1 MYSLLKLKNNYKTS
15 FIVLVSLGILTILF
29 FSIRYYNVEV
39 ENEDYNFENGLPDL
53 NGNERMII
61 KFITELHQ
69 NNDKETAF
77 KLLSE
82 LNNKAQKEDN
92 KLAQYYFHSLKC
104 YILITEEQFEQS
116 VNHGKK
122 AISIANRYFDTM
134 NISHTY
140 QNVCAAYFQT
150 GQKDSGE
157 KYTKL
162 GFGHALNIGDSA
174 MLKTF
179 SMNLGTISF
188 NKNLLG
194 LAGYY
199 FTKAAN
205 IKTPGFA
212 TTDTLLYANLVSIL
226 INKNDYDEAEKL
238 WQEHQLDEAIPG
250 KSYVNQH
257 LLNNKISLLQA
268 QKKWDKSR
276 QLLKGVNYKDFEP
289 DFKEGIFTIT
299 WWQLY
304 NDKGIEACNSYFS
317 EHKNFIEESFPFLA
331 PTIVNN
337 IPHNDISKIKIFT
350 ADYINKL
357 IEKHKVNE
365 SDDHLIKY
373 ATQTLLGL
381 ILAKEQKHKEATQAF
396 LNAIN
401 AEKKYNSLN
410 DSLRVT
416 DINYQIKFERLLD
429 DQYELNQKLT
439 STTKQNQILILL
451 GSVSILFL
459 ITLVVLF
466 YLNFQRKQVELQLM
480 SLEKKQME
488 EKDKHLEKEKQLNNR
503 IVELSK
509 SIIIKTNELGNNITT
524 QPSVNSAKELYKIK
538 RELAKISH
546 FENIEHPEIADQLY
560 ETNELF
566 EKLFPSLRDFNKTE
580 RRIFALSIEDYKVKD
595 ISTLMGLSGQY
606 VHNVRS
612 RLKKKV
618 GFTEDISWSEF
629 KQKAIEESNNKITS

>member
-1 MYSLLKLKNNYKTS
+1 MFKINKPSLK
-15 FIVLVSLGILTILF
+15 IAISLFALIFVVTISMLYF
-29 FSIRYYNVEV
+29 FLRQDNSQQTIKDE
-39 ENEDYNFENGLPDL
+39 FKNGLPEL
-53 NGNERMII
+53 EGNERLII
-61 KFITELHQ
+61 KHITQLHQ
-69 NNDKETAF
+69 NKEIEKAYNLLVEFNDR
-77 KLLSE
+77 
-82 LNNKAQKEDN
+82 AQKEDN
-92 KLAQYYFHSLKC
+92 KLALYFYHSLKC
-104 YILITEEQFEQS
+104 YLLITEAQFEQS

-122 AISIANRYFDTM
+122 AIYLANTCFDTM
-134 NISHTY
+134 NVSHTY
-140 QNVCAAYFQT
+140 QNICAAYFQS

-157 KYTKL
+157 KYTRL
-162 GFGHALNIGDSA
+162 GFEHALNIGDSA

-179 SMNLGTISF
+179 AMNLGTISF

-212 TTDTLLYANLVSIL
+212 STDTLLYANLVSIL
-226 INKNDYDEAEKL
+226 INKNDYDEAERL
-238 WQEHQLDEAIPG
+238 WQTHHLDKAIPG
-250 KSYVNQH
+250 KAYVNQH

-276 QLLKGVNYKDFEP
+276 QLLAGVNYEDFEP
-289 DFKEGIFTIT
+289 DFKEGIFTNT

-304 NDKGIEACNSYFS
+304 NDKGIAACDAFFS
-317 EHKNFIEESFPFLA
+317 EHRDFVENSFPLLA
-331 PTIVNN
+331 PAIINQ
-337 IPHNDISKIKIFT
+337 IPQNDITKIKILT
-350 ADYINKL
+350 SNLINKL
-357 IEKHKVNE
+357 IEKHKIYE
-365 SDDHLIKY
+365 SEDYLVKY
-373 ATQTLLGL
+373 ATQTILGL
-381 ILAKEQKHKEATQAF
+381 VLAKEKRYEEAASAI
-396 LNAIN
+396 LNAIS
-401 AEKKYNSLN
+401 AEKKYSSLN

-429 DQYELNQKLT
+429 DQYELNKKLT
-439 STTKQNQILILL
+439 SKTKQNQILILL

-459 ITLVVLF
+459 TTLVILF
-466 YLNFQRKQVELQLM
+466 YLNFQRKQVELQLL
-480 SLEKKQME
+480 SLEKKQIE

-509 SIIIKTNELGNNITT
+509 SIIIKTNELGNNIIA
-524 QPSVNSAKELYKIK
+524 QPTVNSAKELYKIK

-566 EKLFPSLRDFNKTE
+566 ERLFPSLKDFNKTE

-595 ISTLMGLSGQY
+595 ISTLMGLSSQY

-629 KQKAIEESNNKITS
+629 KRKSLEESETKITS